1 MAWKEKN
8 AIKRIYNTFKRL
20 KTGIYTED
28 AEALK
33 TLNEWLEN
41 ESANFVDDNRLFAK
55 ILCINLQQNLHYYGS
70 INVAKNNLLK
80 SIALPLSYHIE
91 ILKEQL
97 NTNEFHRYVENLK
110 PGDVDKSSMMD
121 KLKGT
126 WTHENVS
133 QSFYKTANDILKDIE
148 NHS

>member
-41 ESANFVDDNRLFAK
+41 GSANFVDDNRLFAK
-55 ILCINLQQNLHYYGS
+55 ILCINLTQNVNYYGD

-80 SIALPLSYHIE
+80 AIQLPLSHHIE
-91 ILKEQL
+91 LLADSLNMLDRDNFLKADITEEEKIKKIM
-97 NTNEFHRYVENLK
+97 N
-110 PGDVDKSSMMD
+110 P
-121 KLKGT
+121 
-126 WTHENVS
+126 WTHEIVS

-148 NHS
+148 NHT

>member
-20 KTGIYTED
+20 KSGIYTED

-55 ILCINLQQNLHYYGS
+55 ILCINLTQNLNYYGDMN
-70 INVAKNNLLK
+70 IAKNNLLK
-80 SIALPLSYHIE
+80 ALQLPLDHHIE
-91 ILKEQL
+91 MMVDCFNMHDRDKFFKEGHTTQEEI
-97 NTNEFHRYVENLK
+97 NKIMN
-110 PGDVDKSSMMD
+110 P
-121 KLKGT
+121 
-126 WTHENVS
+126 WTFEKVS

-148 NHS
+148 NHT